1 MFIPQLLST
10 VDARPTRSSS
20 MQISLQRSAANGC
33 MESPQES
40 PEETLPWKP
49 HVETHPSSP
58 EGTPGNSPPRLP
70 EAGGQG
76 SNGTVC
82 CNRRVFRTL
91 PPKQQ
96 SEDASAASQGDEAAS
111 ALNISGVRIQHRAS
125 STDVPQVTLLPFGP
139 EAGNNIPEPR
149 RWSLQHVPDMG
160 ATAGKK
166 LFVLQLQQP
175 HTGGTGGECNFGF
188 TGTKGDRLVRYPR
201 IRLERSTSH
210 PIAPPAGDG
219 KPVDDGLSS
228 EALST
233 GADTSQSSK
242 ERLPQGCLF
251 KIRPEQKHFRILVTR
266 GPEEQAQGLG
276 QEGPAPT
283 GTPVS
288 TRLSSVRVERG
299 SGLEAPAALRCQC
312 WNVLHCPGARQE
324 SSPVP
329 VNVTSLSRAL
339 TASGVFRDPHVTP
352 GAGFRLTSAGK
363 TLETP
368 RV

>member
-1 MFIPQLLST
+1 MAHRLRFHFGSARSNTAPESEVLAPDREEDFFLASHTLPRRSSPHASSRRAAGDGGGRDGQEAGSLKRSTSMFIPQLLSAG
-10 VDARPTRSSS
+10 DARPTRSSS

-33 MESPQES
+33 MESAQES

-49 HVETHPSSP
+49 RVGSHPSSL
-58 EGTPGNSPPRLP
+58 EGTPENSPPRLL
-70 EAGGQG
+70 EAVGQG
-76 SNGTVC
+76 INGTVC
-82 CNRRVFRTL
+82 CHHRVFHPL

-96 SEDASAASQGDEAAS
+96 SEDASAASPGDEAAS

-125 STDVPQVTLLPFGP
+125 STDVPQLTLLPFGP

-175 HTGGTGGECNFGF
+175 HTSGTGGEYNFGF

-210 PIAPPAGDG
+210 PIPPAEG
-219 KPVDDGLSS
+219 KPMDEGTSS
-228 EALST
+228 EAHRN
-233 GADTSQSSK
+233 GPDTSPSTK

-266 GPEEQAQGLG
+266 GPEDQAQGLG

-283 GTPVS
+283 STAVS
-288 TRLSSVRVERG
+288 TRLSSV
-299 SGLEAPAALRCQC
+299 
-312 WNVLHCPGARQE
+312 
-324 SSPVP
+324 
-329 VNVTSLSRAL
+329 
-339 TASGVFRDPHVTP
+339 
-352 GAGFRLTSAGK
+352 
-363 TLETP
+363 
-368 RV
+368 